1 MLAWNP
7 DVCPK
12 YAMADYDN
20 AEIASLEEVFPDIQ
34 VFFMW
39 FSSWAVLA
47 QVTGAAIVVSHTSSY
62 LIWFDNLPKNFSK
75 FIITSAINLQKVELN
90 KGLYLSKIFP
100 NDHNVITKN
109 AIWSEIL
116 RELTLAIFYSDRFSG
131 LFWGFSRCWYLKIFL
146 DILISHIS
154 PWADSFLWLHSG
166 NKR

>member
-1 MLAWNP
+1 M
-7 DVCPK
+7 CPK
-12 YAMADYDN
+12 YTMVDYDN
-20 AEIASLEEVFPDIQ
+20 TEIASLEEVFPDIQ

-47 QVTGAAIVVSHTSSY
+47 QVTGAATVASHTSSY

-116 RELTLAIFYSDRFSG
+116 RELTLAIFYFDRFPG
-131 LFWGFSRCWYLKIFL
+131 LFLGFSWCWYLKIFL

-154 PWADSFLWLHSG
+154 PWADTFLWLHSG